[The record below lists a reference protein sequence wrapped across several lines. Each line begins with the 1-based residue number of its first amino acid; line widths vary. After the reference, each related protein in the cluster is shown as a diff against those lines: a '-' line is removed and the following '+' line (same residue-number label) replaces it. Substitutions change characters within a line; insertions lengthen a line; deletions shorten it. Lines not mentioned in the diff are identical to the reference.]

1 MSGNLYPVIT
11 ETGPVAAGGGP
22 SADLRERIA
31 MTTELQRVMA
41 RYEDARIAYKKAVLA
56 SLNGDSSGE
65 SIRQAIREFQAASAD
80 LRRVTGAPPAP
91 RPSTAPP
98 TMSARV
104 RKAPRAGHEASASVP
119 RALAAANPAQG
130 PSFGF
135 ALFWRLLSAG

>member
-1 MSGNLYPVIT
+1 
-11 ETGPVAAGGGP
+11 
-22 SADLRERIA
+22 

-80 LRRVTGAPPAP
+80 LRRVTGAPPPAA

-98 TMSARV
+98 TMPAPV
-104 RKAPRAGHEASASVP
+104 MKAPRAGHEASASVR
-119 RALAAANPAQG
+119 RALAAANPVQG

-135 ALFWRLLSAG
+135 ALFRRLLSAG